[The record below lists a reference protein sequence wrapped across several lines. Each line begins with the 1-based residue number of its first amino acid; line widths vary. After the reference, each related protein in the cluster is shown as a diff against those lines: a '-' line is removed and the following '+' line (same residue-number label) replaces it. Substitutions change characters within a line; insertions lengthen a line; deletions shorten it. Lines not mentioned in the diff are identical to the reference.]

1 MFMINFVAL
10 FFELN
15 QTLKNIMK
23 KILQSFIMLFA
34 VLAATAGA
42 HAADSVTVIGDV
54 NNDGN
59 VNITDVTGLISYLL
73 GGGTQENFNTDLAD
87 INNDGTVNITDVTAL
102 ISFVMTGSLPGVDTQ
117 PATETFTVNGVPFT
131 MVTVEGGTFT
141 MGASDED
148 TLARGYEKPAHQVT
162 LSTYSIGQTEVTQSL
177 WRAVMNCNPSYYSIS
192 YNGSVERPVERVSW
206 DQCQKFILKLNE
218 MTGKHFRL
226 PTEAEW
232 EFAARGGNLS
242 QGYQYSGSN
251 TIDDVA
257 WYIDNAT
264 SQMTYPVATKAPNE
278 LGLYDMSGNVAE
290 WCQDL
295 TEEEIHYM
303 GVDHYSNGRY
313 SSEAHTDPVGPATGN
328 NRVLR
333 GGHYWREAEHCRVT
347 TLEAFNP
354 DTRDRSLGLRL
365 VLDQENSTKF
375 RLSETVIAVVAG
387 ESKTVDILN
396 STGTCTLTPSS
407 SHASCSLNGDS
418 FTVTGEK
425 AGITTINVTNGDGET
440 AAVLN
445 VIVTPVTHFIV
456 EGVEFEMVPVEG
468 GTFMRNAIVSNEYR
482 EYDWEAPS
490 FSWLSVPDYFI
501 GKTEVT
507 QELWQAVMGGNPS
520 NFKGDLQCPV
530 EQVTWEECQQFIL
543 NLNELTGLRFRL
555 PTEAE
560 WEFAARSGNL
570 SQGYQYS
577 GSATVDEVAWY
588 SGNSSNM
595 THPVG
600 TKAPN
605 ELGIHDMTGNVWQWC
620 LDWVDQEEHPYY
632 EGYQLYG
639 ATNGTSRVRRGGCWS
654 SSAENSHLLTVSGSA
669 PSDSNSRL
677 GLRLVLEDEN
687 TREFHLSQ
695 DVIRINVGS
704 SILLDL
710 INGMGNY
717 QAVGGEDN
725 VSCTFEGDKMIVT
738 GLHQGA
744 NTVHVR
750 TCASPYG
757 TYNVTTVLTVYVY

>member
-1 MFMINFVAL
+1 
-10 FFELN
+10 
-15 QTLKNIMK
+15 MK

-34 VLAATAGA
+34 VLTVSSGA
-42 HAADSVTVIGDV
+42 HAADGVTGIGDV
-54 NNDGN
+54 NNDGD

-87 INNDGTVNITDVTAL
+87 INNDGTINITDVTGL
-102 ISFVMTGSLPGVDTQ
+102 ISFVMTGTWPGGDTQ

-141 MGASDED
+141 MGASDD
-148 TLARGYEKPAHQVT
+148 DALAHGYEKPAHQVT

-177 WRAVMNCNPSYYSIS
+177 WRAVMNCNPAYFTVPF
-192 YNGSVERPVERVSW
+192 NGGGTDRPIERVSW
-206 DQCQKFILKLNE
+206 DQCQRFILKLNE

-242 QGYQYSGSN
+242 QGCQYSGSN
-251 TIDDVA
+251 TIDEVA
-257 WYIDNAT
+257 WYIDNAS

-295 TEEEIHYM
+295 TVEEINYM
-303 GVDHYSNGRY
+303 GVDPYSNGRY
-313 SSEAHTDPVGPATGN
+313 SSEAQTDPVGPATGN
-328 NRVLR
+328 YRVLR

-347 TLEAFNP
+347 TLEASIP
-354 DTRDRSLGLRL
+354 GLRDRSIGLRL
-365 VLDQENSTKF
+365 VLDEENSPKF

-387 ESKTVDILN
+387 ESTTVDILN

-407 SHASCSLNGDS
+407 SHASCTLNGDS

-468 GTFMRNAIVSNEYR
+468 GTFMRNAIVGNEYR

-490 FSWLSVPDYFI
+490 FSWLSLPDYFI

-507 QELWQAVMGGNPS
+507 QELWQAVLGSNPS
-520 NFKGDLQCPV
+520 YFKGDLQRPV
-530 EQVTWEECQQFIL
+530 EQVSWEECQFFIYTL
-543 NLNELTGLRFRL
+543 NQMTGLRFRL
-555 PTEAE
+555 PSEAE
-560 WEFAARSGNL
+560 WEFAARGGNL
-570 SQGYQYS
+570 SQGYEYS
-577 GSATVDEVAWY
+577 GGPTVAQVAWY
-588 SGNSSNM
+588 SGNASNM
-595 THPVG
+595 PHPVG
-600 TKAPN
+600 TKEAN
-605 ELGIHDMTGNVWQWC
+605 ELGIHDMTGNVWEWC

-639 ATNGTSRVRRGGCWS
+639 ATNGITRVRRGGCWS
-654 SSAENSHLLTVSGSA
+654 SSAENCHLLTTTGSA
-669 PSDSNSRL
+669 PADSNSRL
-677 GLRLVLEDEN
+677 GLRLMLEDQDSPA
-687 TREFHLSQ
+687 FHLSTN
-695 DVIRINVGS
+695 VILVDEGCS
-704 SILLDL
+704 STADL
-710 INGMGNY
+710 INGIGNY
-717 QAVGGEDN
+717 KAKGGEEN
-725 VSCTFEGDKMIVT
+725 VSCTFEGNKIRVT
-738 GLHQGA
+738 GLKKGT
-744 NTVHVR
+744 NTVHIS
-750 TCASPYG
+750 TSPENGSYSH
-757 TYNVTTVLTVYVY
+757 TTVLTVIVR